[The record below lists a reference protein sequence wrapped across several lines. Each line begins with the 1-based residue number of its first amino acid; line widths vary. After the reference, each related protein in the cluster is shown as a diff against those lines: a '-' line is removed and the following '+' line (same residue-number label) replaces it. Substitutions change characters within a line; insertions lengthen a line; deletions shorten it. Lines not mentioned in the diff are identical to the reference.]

1 MSRRGSSSRWYQ
13 TQISDPFVKERERQ
27 GLRSRAAFKLTELLE
42 RDRLLRPGG
51 VVLDLGATPGGWS
64 QIVGSLV
71 GARGLV
77 IAVDI
82 LPMTA
87 LAGVQFILGD
97 CREPETLASIAAALK
112 SRQVDLVLSDMS
124 PNLSGIRD
132 VDEARSVEL
141 AERAWETA
149 QMFLKVGGSL
159 VLKMFQH
166 QDSEL
171 FLLEIRKRFM
181 RINRR
186 KPTASRSGSREFY
199 VVAGGLK
206 G

>member
-51 VVLDLGATPGGWS
+51 VVLDLGATPGGWA

-97 CREPETLASIAAALK
+97 CREPETLESIAAALK

-141 AERAWETA
+141 AETAWETA

-171 FLLEIRKRFM
+171 FLLKIRKRFM

-186 KPTASRSGSREFY
+186 KPAASRSGSREFY

>member
-27 GLRSRAAFKLTELLE
+27 GLRSRSAFKLTELLE

-64 QIVGSLV
+64 QIVGPLV

-97 CREPETLASIAAALK
+97 CREPETLASIGVALK
-112 SRQVDLVLSDMS
+112 SRQADLVLSDMA

-141 AERAWETA
+141 AETAWETA

-166 QDSEL
+166 QDSER
-171 FLLEIRKRFM
+171 FLLEIRKHFI

-186 KPTASRSGSREFY
+186 KPAASRSGSREFY

>member
-1 MSRRGSSSRWYQ
+1 
-13 TQISDPFVKERERQ
+13 
-27 GLRSRAAFKLTELLE
+27 
-42 RDRLLRPGG
+42 
-51 VVLDLGATPGGWS
+51 
-64 QIVGSLV
+64 
-71 GARGLV
+71 
-77 IAVDI
+77 
-82 LPMTA
+82 MTA

-97 CREPETLASIAAALK
+97 CREPETLASIAAELK

-186 KPTASRSGSREFY
+186 EPAASSR
-199 VVAGGLK
+199 G
-206 G
+206 

>member
-27 GLRSRAAFKLTELLE
+27 GLRSRSAFKLTELLE

-64 QIVGSLV
+64 QIVGPLV

-97 CREPETLASIAAALK
+97 CREPETLASIGAALK
-112 SRQVDLVLSDMS
+112 NRQVDLVLSDMA

-141 AERAWETA
+141 AETAWEAA

-186 KPTASRSGSREFY
+186 KPAASRSGSREFY

>member
-27 GLRSRAAFKLTELLE
+27 GLRSRAAFKLTELIA
-42 RDRLLRPGG
+42 RDRLLRPSG
-51 VVLDLGATPGGWS
+51 VVLDLGAAPGGWS
-64 QIVGSLV
+64 QIAAPLV
-71 GARGLV
+71 GAAGLV
-77 IAVDI
+77 VAVDL
-82 LPMTA
+82 LPMTG

-97 CREPETLASIAAALK
+97 CRDPETLVRIGVALQG
-112 SRQVDLVLSDMS
+112 RPVDLVLSDMA
-124 PNLSGIRD
+124 PNLSGIRA

-141 AERAWETA
+141 AETAWEAA
-149 QMFLKVGGSL
+149 QVFLKVGGSL

-166 QDSEL
+166 QDSER
-171 FLLEIRKRFM
+171 FLLEIRKRFSRM
-181 RINRR
+181 NRR
-186 KPTASRSGSREFY
+186 KPAASRSGSREFY